1 MKTDD
6 LIERLGTDLR
16 PVRPLASPGRRGA
29 IWLTIAAGYIL
40 VVLVTSWFRRGA
52 LLGVSTDPVY
62 LLQQFA
68 LIAAAVPSAV
78 AAFASVIPG
87 DSRRL
92 RRMPLVAVA
101 IVMLTF
107 VWGMVRDVN
116 IHGIIG
122 VGGET
127 DWPCVVSIV
136 AGGAILW
143 SVAAVMLRRGA
154 PLAPAGTSLLAALAA
169 VSLANVEACMTR
181 SHAFSVTVLVWHG
194 MTSML
199 VIAVAVALGRHVL
212 AWPRAHTSG

>member
-16 PVRPLASPGRRGA
+16 PVRPLASPWRRAA
-29 IWLTIAAGYIL
+29 IWLVIAGGYLALVL
-40 VVLVTSWFRRGA
+40 VVSWLRRGA
-52 LLGVSTDPVY
+52 LLGVSTEPVY
-62 LLQQFA
+62 LLQQA
-68 LIAAAVPSAV
+68 GLIATAVPAAV

-92 RRMPLVAVA
+92 RWMPLAAVA

-107 VWGMVRDVN
+107 VWGIARDVN
-116 IHGIIG
+116 IRGIIG
-122 VGGET
+122 LGRET
-127 DWPCVVSIV
+127 DWPCVISIV
-136 AGGAILW
+136 AGGGILW

-154 PLAPAGTSLLAALAA
+154 PLAPASTSLLAGLAA
-169 VSLANVEACMTR
+169 VSLANLEACVTR

-199 VIAVAVALGRHVL
+199 VIAVVVASGRRL
-212 AWPRAHTSG
+212 LTWPRASAA